1 MLPIGRRLGKTH
13 KVAHA
18 LADRELA
25 PLRSSVSEWIVL
37 TQIREAGAIG
47 ASQTEIARHSGM
59 GGPALVRHIDRLEA
73 DGLVAV
79 IVDQHA
85 SSALERCHVG
95 GWAPTP

>member
-1 MLPIGRRLGKTH
+1 MNKLSDRLSGLKWAWPRHDGRVKR
-13 KVAHA
+13 A
-18 LADRELA
+18 LELY
-25 PLRSSVSEWIVL
+25 
-37 TQIREAGAIG
+37 QD
-47 ASQTEIARHSGM
+47 
-59 GGPALVRHIDRLEA
+59 ALKLEA